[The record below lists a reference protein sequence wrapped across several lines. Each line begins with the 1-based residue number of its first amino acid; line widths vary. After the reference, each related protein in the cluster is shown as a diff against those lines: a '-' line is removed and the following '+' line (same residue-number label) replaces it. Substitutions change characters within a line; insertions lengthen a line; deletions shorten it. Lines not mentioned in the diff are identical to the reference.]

1 MRAAVAPVAS
11 AEEIV
16 RIAGVLD
23 DVVIARIQATGATV
37 GDVLQA
43 YLRLT
48 DDDAVDPSRAGG
60 PTTAAATDAVYE
72 ILSAEIEAPEEE

>member
-1 MRAAVAPVAS
+1 MHETAAPVAS

-23 DVVIARIQATGATV
+23 ETVIARIQATGATV
-37 GDVLQA
+37 RDVLQA

-48 DDDAVDPSRAGG
+48 DDDAVEPSRAGG
-60 PTTAAATDAVYE
+60 SVTSAAADAVYG
-72 ILSAEIEAPEEE
+72 ILGAEFETPDEE